1 MTSHTAP
8 LTQSQAE
15 TLRGRLADRGFSFVE
30 KPHTLFAAKH
40 DDPKLSVSVYSKG
53 PKVLVQGKTTE
64 HFVTTFLEPEI
75 LGQATLG
82 REEEQF
88 PDRYTP
94 HLGIDES
101 GKGDFLGPLV
111 IAGVYTD
118 QTTARSLAASGIAD
132 SKRVTSDNRI
142 RTLAE
147 VIRNTSGIAHH
158 TIVLEPG
165 RYNDLYASFGN
176 VNRLLASGHASVIE
190 ALLTKIPSC
199 PRALSD
205 QFTDPAV
212 LRAALHEKGR
222 TIQLDQRTK
231 AESDPAVAAASILAR
246 EAFIDWLRDQATTLD
261 LPEPLPKGVSPKV
274 IATTRA
280 LVTNHGQTILPK
292 IAKTHFTTTQ
302 QILPFTH

>member
-1 MTSHTAP
+1 MTSHTVI
-8 LTQSQAE
+8 LTQPQAE
-15 TLRGRLADRGFSFVE
+15 TLRGLLADRGFTFVE

-40 DDPKLSVSVYSKG
+40 DNPKLSVSVYTKG

-64 HFVTTFLEPEI
+64 HFVTSVLGSEI
-75 LGQATLG
+75 LGEATLG
-82 REEEQF
+82 RAEEHF

-118 QTTARSLAASGIAD
+118 EAITRSLVAAGVAD
-132 SKRVTSDNRI
+132 SKRITSDNRI

-147 VIRNTSGIAHH
+147 SVRSTPGIAHH
-158 TIVLEPG
+158 TIVLEPQ
-165 RYNDLYASFGN
+165 RYNDLYTGFGN
-176 VNRLLASGHASVIE
+176 VNRLLACGHAATIE
-190 ALLTKIPSC
+190 ALLAKKPSC

-212 LRAALHEKGR
+212 LQSALGEKGQAIR
-222 TIQLDQRTK
+222 LEQRTK

-246 EAFIDWLRDQATTLD
+246 EAFIDWLRDKAITLD
-261 LPEPLPKGVSPKV
+261 LPTPLPRGVSPKV
-274 IATTRA
+274 IETTRA
-280 LVTNHGQTILPK
+280 LTATHGPDILKK
-292 IAKTHFTTTQ
+292 IAKTHFTTTR
-302 QILPFTH
+302 QIIP